1 MINDE
6 LIGKKVKIVGKHP
19 HSGENGTVG
28 GFDRTLAGLGIRI
41 KLEDGQGCYVF
52 SYENLKLLSGK

>member
-1 MINDE
+1 MNTNE
-6 LIGKKVKIVGKHP
+6 LIGKKVKIIGKHP
-19 HSGENGTVG
+19 HSGKTGTVD
-28 GFDRTLAGLGIRI
+28 GFDRTLAGTGMRI